1 MGKVKEY
8 EEVLNNL
15 VDEANKLEASD
26 CFEDQVRARGMFNVI
41 NKLELARGNN
51 VRQGVTD
58 ADRNV
63 QTQTPEQQQQYRQ
76 ELITKVMALS
86 AEKSGVETDMRNWYY
101 NTRDNYELRQI
112 LRNANRI
119 VEPEHQCQCT
129 TTIKDDCTTGLDG
142 QYRVKLDTVGELRNT
157 PKPSHAEKRRDLI
170 NRALEVMYRDDD
182 PKYLKSNR
190 DFLCTIDNEE
200 LQRRIDYHQ

>member
-58 ADRNV
+58 A
-63 QTQTPEQQQQYRQ
+63 
-76 ELITKVMALS
+76 
-86 AEKSGVETDMRNWYY
+86 
-101 NTRDNYELRQI
+101 
-112 LRNANRI
+112 
-119 VEPEHQCQCT
+119 
-129 TTIKDDCTTGLDG
+129 
-142 QYRVKLDTVGELRNT
+142 
-157 PKPSHAEKRRDLI
+157 EKRTALI